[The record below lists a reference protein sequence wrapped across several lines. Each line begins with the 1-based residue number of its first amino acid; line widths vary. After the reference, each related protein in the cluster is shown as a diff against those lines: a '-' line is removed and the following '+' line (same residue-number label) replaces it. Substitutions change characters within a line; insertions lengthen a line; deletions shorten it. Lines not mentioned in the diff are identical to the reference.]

1 MNVIFFLNSAFANF
15 PSAGLNVVPYPSIQ
29 ELGLSIEEFRSVEGM
44 SQVLDLRRNAEDG
57 LLWNSRWIPL
67 VKVSDLFFKFDL
79 LPPLDHPILFVVDK
93 GDEQTVIEKFRSLG
107 FTKILGYNSFDLE
120 NYDAPKWE
128 LTLIKATEALSIRPR
143 THVDVRETN

>member
-1 MNVIFFLNSAFANF
+1 M
-15 PSAGLNVVPYPSIQ
+15 
-29 ELGLSIEEFRSVEGM
+29 EEFRSVEGM

-128 LTLIKATEALSIRPR
+128 LTLIKAREALSIRPR